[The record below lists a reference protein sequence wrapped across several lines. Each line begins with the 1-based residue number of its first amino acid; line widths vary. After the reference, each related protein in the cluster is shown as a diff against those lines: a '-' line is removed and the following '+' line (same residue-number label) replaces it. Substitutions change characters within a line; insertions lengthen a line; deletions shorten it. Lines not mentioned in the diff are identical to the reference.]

1 MDTGQAIG
9 ALGALA
15 QETRLSIFRLL
26 VRRGIEGMPAGAIAE
41 ALNVP
46 ASSLSF
52 HLAQLSHAG
61 LVAQRRQ
68 SRQII
73 YAIDFGAMN
82 GLMAYLTEN
91 CCQGAATACAGDES
105 PSCTPSAP
113 TDLSMER
120 KVS

>member
-26 VRRGIEGMPAGAIAE
+26 VRRGIEGMPAGTIAE

-61 LVAQRRQ
+61 LVVQRRQ

-73 YAIDFGAMN
+73 YAIDFGSMN

-91 CCQGAATACAGDES
+91 CCQGAASACASNES
-105 PSCTPSAP
+105 SSCMPTAP
-113 TDLSMER
+113 TDLPMER